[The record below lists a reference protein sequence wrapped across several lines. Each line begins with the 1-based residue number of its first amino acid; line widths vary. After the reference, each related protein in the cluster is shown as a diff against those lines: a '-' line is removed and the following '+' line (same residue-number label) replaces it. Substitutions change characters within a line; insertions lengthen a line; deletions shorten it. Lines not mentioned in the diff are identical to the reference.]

1 MQRGSSGRA
10 GTSRP
15 RAARFATNSLREVPA
30 MFGLE
35 AGECNPFPGTGR
47 RAARRTGQLLDATSR
62 VAASYALIAPGC
74 HWSVPALEGIP
85 TEYRFLGGLDA
96 AARLGK
102 TLLFSG
108 VAAAAAWCA
117 AGRDPFRV
125 IEQTLRGRIAA
136 HGGRES
142 HS

>member
-1 MQRGSSGRA
+1 
-10 GTSRP
+10 
-15 RAARFATNSLREVPA
+15 

-47 RAARRTGQLLDATSR
+47 RAAKRTGQLLDATSR

-102 TLLFSG
+102 ALLASQLGDRITLED
-108 VAAAAAWCA
+108 
-117 AGRDPFRV
+117 GRTV
-125 IEQTLRGRIAA
+125 KIVKIE
-136 HGGRES
+136 
-142 HS
+142 

>member
-1 MQRGSSGRA
+1 
-10 GTSRP
+10 
-15 RAARFATNSLREVPA
+15 

-47 RAARRTGQLLDATSR
+47 RAAKRTGQLLDATSR

-102 TLLFSG
+102 TLLVSG
-108 VAAAAAWCA
+108 VAATDAWCQ
-117 AGRDPFRV
+117 AGRDPFRF
-125 IEQTLRGRIAA
+125 IEQTLKDWIEA
-136 HGGRES
+136 HGGQEIDSDLFLRLGLVSDLDPYGQDGGEQNAGTRCI
-142 HS
+142 

>member
-1 MQRGSSGRA
+1 
-10 GTSRP
+10 
-15 RAARFATNSLREVPA
+15 

-35 AGECNPFPGTGR
+35 AGECNPFPGAGR
-47 RAARRTGQLLDATSR
+47 RAAKRTGQLLDATSR

-102 TLLFSG
+102 VDMLDAESAFGDCRAHEVSVPLVRFRQCHIRDEALRQLLES
-108 VAAAAAWCA
+108 
-117 AGRDPFRV
+117 
-125 IEQTLRGRIAA
+125 IADDA
-136 HGGRES
+136 SVSES
-142 HS
+142 LKTA